1 MIFVRERK
9 IIIFVILFGIFGL
22 LEAEILW
29 DQDQELFENLLIEN
43 NQAANSINFLKDW
56 SAETKFKIPAVI
68 DAINEPFTFLM
79 LADELKECLENKT
92 AADFLSKSA
101 GILYQADLVRAKNYQ
116 TLLDKIESP
125 KDVFEYVE
133 IVWEDTEN
141 DFRKAFELLS
151 QNEIDKLR
159 YISYSIHLEA
169 ADTLCYQKFFQDQKL
184 QEFEIDDDEFSA
196 IIAKI
201 NFASLMNAA
210 YQQQLAFDLIT
221 EFLSRQNW
229 VIDNSITHKSS
240 FGKMIIGSDNID
252 IYKEN
257 YAFILDFSG
266 DDIYKSSL
274 SSNTQNPFF
283 WVIDISGNDLYS
295 NQEPRGLFGVLFGLG
310 FSYDADGNDIYQAG
324 DYSFSS
330 FFGYNY
336 HYDYC
341 GDDLYNMGLHSGGA
355 ASFGISI
362 LQNELGNDVYKV
374 TELGEGFGSTLALGV
389 LHDKGGN
396 DLYYAGGKYLHEPLA
411 PYDYRSLAQGF
422 GYGMRPNF
430 AGGIGLLFDQSGNDR
445 YDGGVYAQGV
455 GYWYS
460 LGMLLDNSGN
470 DYYNAVYYPQGSGI
484 HLAGGLLYDGNGED
498 SYYSKH
504 GPGQGAG
511 HDYGVGILFDIRGD
525 DAYSVEGGNGLGI
538 SNGVGLFLDGSGN
551 DRYEHNGEGNYGV
564 GKLAR
569 GSGSLGLFIDK
580 GGCDTYNDSLCADEK
595 SWRKNKYGFGKDML
609 LTNPLRSI
617 KLDAEKRAAQ
627 IDSLASIDKIFA
639 IAAGWQVGNN
649 TDSVAKAA
657 EILLKRDAETAEY
670 ISKNQISTQSGL
682 TWRAISR
689 YAKKSTAM
697 ENYYPQFLSNSDS
710 LIVKNAIALIGVTK
724 NERYFSEFKTFL
736 QEGKYLPQILAALG
750 NFDSEISVEIL
761 EKYHDDKNEKIRV
774 ITARSLKKIYNAKA
788 KEILKKMKHDD
799 SWLIRSLIENLD
811 LKR

>member
-1 MIFVRERK
+1 MMNFVIEKKRLV
-9 IIIFVILFGIFGL
+9 FVILFGIFSIL
-22 LEAEILW
+22 NAEILW
-29 DQDQELFENLLIEN
+29 DQDRELFEQLLLEN
-43 NQAANSINFLKDW
+43 NQAANSTDFLKDW
-56 SAETKFKIPAVI
+56 SADTKFKIPAIV
-68 DAINEPFTFLM
+68 DVINEPFKFPI
-79 LADELKECLENKT
+79 LADEFKKCLENET
-92 AADFLSKSA
+92 VAEFLSKSSK
-101 GILYQADLVRAKNYQ
+101 ILYQTDFAKTKNYGEVIDQ
-116 TLLDKIESP
+116 INSP
-125 KDVFEYVE
+125 KDVFNYVE
-133 IVWEDTEN
+133 LVWKDTEK
-141 DFRKAFELLS
+141 DFRNAFELLS
-151 QNEIDKLR
+151 QDEIDKLK
-159 YISYSIHLEA
+159 YIAYSIHMEE
-169 ADTLCYQKFFQDQKL
+169 ADTLRYQKFFQDQNI
-184 QEFEIDDDEFSA
+184 QEFEIDDQEFSE
-196 IIAKI
+196 IIAKVD
-201 NFASLMNAA
+201 FKSLMNAA
-210 YQQQLAFDLIT
+210 YQQQIAFDLIKD
-221 EFLSRQNW
+221 FLLKRNW
-229 VIDNSITHKSS
+229 EIDEPITYNSD

-252 IYKEN
+252 IYQEN
-257 YAFILDFSG
+257 YVFILDCSG
-266 DDIYKSSL
+266 DDIYKSAL
-274 SSNTQNPFF
+274 SSKAQNPFY
-283 WVIDISGNDLYS
+283 WVIDLAGNDFYC
-295 NQEPRGLFGVLFGLG
+295 NQEPGGMFSALLGLG
-310 FSYDADGNDIYQAG
+310 YSFDADGHDIYQAG

-330 FFGYNY
+330 FFGYNF
-336 HYDYC
+336 HQDYC
-341 GDDLYNMGLHSGGA
+341 GDDLYQMGLHSGGA

-389 LHDKGGN
+389 LHDKSGN

-460 LGMLLDNSGN
+460 LGILLDNEGN

-484 HLAGGLLYDGNGED
+484 HLAGGFLYDGKGED

-538 SNGVGLFLDGSGN
+538 SNGVGIFLDGSGN
-551 DRYEHNGEGNYGV
+551 DRYERNGDGNYGV

-580 GGCDTYNDSLCADEK
+580 GGCDSYNDSICADEK

-617 KLDAEKRAAQ
+617 KLDAEKRAAE
-627 IDSLASIDKIFA
+627 IDSLASIAEIFA

-657 EILLKRDAETAEY
+657 EILLKRDTEAAEY
-670 ISKNQISTQSGL
+670 ISKNQMSTKSGL

-689 YAKKSTAM
+689 YAKKSSAM
-697 ENYYPQFLSNSDS
+697 ENYYPQLLANSDS
-710 LIVKNAIALIGVTK
+710 LIVKNTIALIGITK
-724 NERYFSEFKTFL
+724 NEKYFSEFKIFL
-736 QEGKYLPQILAALG
+736 QDGKYTPQILSALG
-750 NFDSEISVEIL
+750 NFDNEKSLEIL
-761 EKYHDDKNEKIRV
+761 AEYYDDESEKIRV
-774 ITARSLKKIYNAKA
+774 ITARSLKKISNPKA
-788 KEILKKMKHDD
+788 REILKKMKNDD

-811 LKR
+811 